1 MPTAKARKK
10 GGVSARYR
18 NPATGLHDYTL
29 VDKAERCRL
38 VKCPN
43 AGSGDPKCEHC
54 TGPIHWTD
62 HEGVEHGMSQSC
74 HGCPMNGLGV
84 PVCFAGCKGPN
95 PNFQTDGK
103 SIVTIGSMED
113 PSGFIEKERLK
124 DPTKPE
130 KAESSVSYDPV
141 TAALRRDEEIIAA
154 GILRAAMKS
163 IKIGQ
168 KTGQWK
174 EFKML
179 ALSDG
184 MGNTD
189 ARKND
194 RRAAARMISVSKDAF
209 LKDESPACKIV
220 FELRMLDNDDWD
232 LLCQRLREM
241 TGASSA
247 RRMFVT
253 KQAISAR
260 EKRIAAKCPWYERMI
275 SELRRAGERNVC
287 PNGGIPP
294 VLRTEYR
301 K

>member
-1 MPTAKARKK
+1 MPTAKARNK

-18 NPATGLHDYTL
+18 NPATGQYDYTL
-29 VDKAERCRL
+29 VEKDERCRL

-43 AGSGDPKCEHC
+43 AGSGNPKCEQC

-62 HEGVEHGMSQSC
+62 HNGVEHGMSQSC

-95 PNFQTDGK
+95 PLFNTDGK

-113 PSGFIEKERLK
+113 PSGFLEKERLK

-130 KAESSVSYDPV
+130 KAERRVSYDPV
-141 TAALRRDEEIIAA
+141 TATLRRDEENVAA
-154 GILRAAMKS
+154 AILRAMLRLGS
-163 IKIGQ
+163 W
-168 KTGQWK
+168 QWA
-174 EFKML
+174 EFKAL
-179 ALSDG
+179 ASSDG
-184 MGNTD
+184 RGNTLT
-189 ARKND
+189 RMND
-194 RRAAARMISVSKDAF
+194 RRAAARLISVAKDAF
-209 LKDESPACKIV
+209 LKDESPACRIV
-220 FELRMLDNDDWD
+220 RELLMLDGEDWV
-232 LLCQRLREM
+232 LLRERMREM

-247 RRMFVT
+247 RRMLVT

-260 EKRIAAKCPWYERMI
+260 ETRIAAKCPWYERMI

-287 PNGGIPP
+287 PKGGIPP
-294 VLRTEYR
+294 VMRTEYR

>member
-18 NPATGLHDYTL
+18 NPATGLYDYTL

-124 DPTKPE
+124 DPTKP
-130 KAESSVSYDPV
+130 AEEQERRVSYDPV
-141 TAALRRDEEIIAA
+141 TASLRRDEENVASA
-154 GILRAAMKS
+154 ILRAMIRLDSAE
-163 IKIGQ
+163 
-168 KTGQWK
+168 WR
-174 EFKML
+174 EFRTY
-179 ALSDG
+179 ASSDG
-184 MGNTD
+184 RGNTL
-189 ARKND
+189 ARRND

-209 LKDESPACKIV
+209 LKDESPACRIV
-220 FELRMLDNDDWD
+220 RELRMLDGEDWI
-232 LLCQRLREM
+232 LLRERMREM

-247 RRMFVT
+247 RRMLVT

-275 SELRRAGERNVC
+275 SELKRAGERNVC

>member
-18 NPATGLHDYTL
+18 NPATGLYDYTL

-43 AGSGDPKCEHC
+43 AGSGDAKCENC

-113 PSGFIEKERLK
+113 PSGFIEKERLN
-124 DPTKPE
+124 DPTKP
-130 KAESSVSYDPV
+130 AEEQERMVSYDPV
-141 TAALRRDEEIIAA
+141 TASLRRDEEIIASE
-154 GILRAAMKS
+154 ILRKMLS
-163 IKIGQ
+163 IGRVK
-168 KTGQWK
+168 WA
-174 EFKML
+174 EFK
-179 ALSDG
+179 ALSTSDG
-184 MGNTD
+184 RGKTSTRM
-189 ARKND
+189 ND
-194 RRAAARMISVSKDAF
+194 RLAAARMIDVPDRAF
-209 LKDESPACKIV
+209 LKDEYPACRIV
-220 FELRMLDNDDWD
+220 RELLMLDGEDWV
-232 LLCQRLREM
+232 LLRERMREM

-247 RRMFVT
+247 RRMLVT

-294 VLRTEYR
+294 VLRTEFR